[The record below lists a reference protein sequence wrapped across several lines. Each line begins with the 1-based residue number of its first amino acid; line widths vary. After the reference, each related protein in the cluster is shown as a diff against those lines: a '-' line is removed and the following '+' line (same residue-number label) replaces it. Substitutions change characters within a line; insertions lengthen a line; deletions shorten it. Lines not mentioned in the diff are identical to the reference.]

1 MALTQPANIFFF
13 FFFIFSTDQLR
24 YHNPVFIQLKTEHLL
39 TTQLLDR
46 SRKTTDSNFQ
56 PIALH
61 HHRRLHCMSLSQ
73 TSLSWSP
80 AAPWQPPPRW
90 IGSTLAPHPE
100 AKPTTIIKPNNPAFR
115 HPRPRQQPV
124 STTMPTFKLPC
135 FNLMKT
141 ETVQHL
147 PSTTPAQRKPP

>member
-1 MALTQPANIFFF
+1 MTVNFIFP

-90 IGSTLAPHPE
+90 ISSTLAPRSQANHHHQ
-100 AKPTTIIKPNNPAFR
+100 T
-115 HPRPRQQPV
+115 QQP
-124 STTMPTFKLPC
+124 SLPAPKATATT
-135 FNLMKT
+135 
-141 ETVQHL
+141 
-147 PSTTPAQRKPP
+147 R